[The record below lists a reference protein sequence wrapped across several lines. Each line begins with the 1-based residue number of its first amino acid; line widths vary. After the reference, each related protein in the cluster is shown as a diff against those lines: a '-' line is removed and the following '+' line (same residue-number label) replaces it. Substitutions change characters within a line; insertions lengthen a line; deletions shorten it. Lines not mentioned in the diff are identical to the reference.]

1 MADCAASDIRVVAEI
16 EVQVAVGLN
25 KYLGREQSFIKHR
38 FLTRYLQAASYKTLQ
53 GRSPTFNFVDAFA
66 GPWHESDA
74 ASYSDTSFDQAL
86 RTLEAV
92 RADLGRRGV
101 AGLKIR
107 FCFCEKRVQAVDEL
121 RRYAEKN
128 GRFEIHVFPGSFE
141 DNLDSIAN
149 ACQDG
154 FTFTFID
161 PTGWNIRSEPVF
173 QFLRDQ
179 KGEFLLNFMAE
190 HVNRHAEYPKVAAS
204 FGRFLADP
212 AWEGDF
218 NALPSEWSNEERVL
232 NLLKRKMKATG
243 AASYLPDFPIMKPR
257 EERVKMRLLLGTH
270 SAKGLE
276 VFRDVQEKVERT
288 EIETRNRLRKSGDHQ
303 IGLFSDNEIAAMQ
316 QNAAGIGC
324 PKYKREAENRL
335 KKYLAGCPFAEFSG
349 IATDILEMVP
359 IRLTQVRKLLIQL
372 KANGDVDFDLPPGK
386 RVPQP
391 NTRISL
397 KN

>member
-1 MADCAASDIRVVAEI
+1 
-16 EVQVAVGLN
+16 
-25 KYLGREQSFIKHR
+25 LG
-38 FLTRYLQAASYKTLQ
+38 
-53 GRSPTFNFVDAFA
+53 
-66 GPWHESDA
+66 
-74 ASYSDTSFDQAL
+74 
-86 RTLEAV
+86 
-92 RADLGRRGV
+92 
-101 AGLKIR
+101 
-107 FCFCEKRVQAVDEL
+107 
-121 RRYAEKN
+121 YAEQHGK
-128 GRFEIHVFPGSFE
+128 FEIHLFHGSFE
-141 DNLDSIAN
+141 DHLDGIAS

-154 FTFTFID
+154 FAFTFID

-179 KGEFLLNFMAE
+179 NGEFLLNFMAE
-190 HVNRHAEYPKVAAS
+190 HVNRHAEYPKVATS

-212 AWEGDF
+212 EWESDF

-232 NLLKRKMKATG
+232 HLLKRKMKATG

-288 EIETRNRLRKSGDHQ
+288 EIETRNQLRNPGDQ
-303 IGLFSDNEIAAMQ
+303 QVGLFSDSEIAAMQ

-324 PKYKREAENRL
+324 PMYQREAETRM
-335 KKYLAGCPFAEFSG
+335 KEFLAGRPFVEFSE
-349 IATDILEMVP
+349 IATEILEAVP
-359 IRLTQVRKLLIQL
+359 MRLTQLNKLVNEL
-372 KANGDVDFDLPPGK
+372 KEKGVITFDLPPRK